1 MNVYPVYIQSLASIC
16 PQGEPVEGRLSACEP
31 DYKEWIKDAGLRR
44 RMSRIVKMGVTAG
57 LQCLGDT
64 SAKPDAIVTATG
76 LGCLADTE
84 KFLRSIGSQDEE
96 RLSPTPF
103 IQSTFN
109 TIGAQIALLSGN
121 KAYNSTYV
129 HRAFSFESALLD
141 GMMRLQSGDAGNVL
155 VGAVD
160 ELTPTVFH
168 ILERM
173 GAWRKFPAGEGA
185 SFFLLGNQRTTQ
197 TVARLVAVDM
207 QSGNFPQEQL
217 AQKQYDFLIGN
228 GALHARIVSDETFKP
243 VCGEYQTASS
253 FGLWYACTQLRGGGF
268 ILITNSCL
276 NNHTAVLIE
285 KFAEK
290 Y

>member
-1 MNVYPVYIQSLASIC
+1 MNVYPVYIQSLASIY
-16 PQGEPVEGRLSACEP
+16 PQGEPSEGRFSACEP

-57 LQCLGDT
+57 LQCLQNIPV
-64 SAKPDAIVTATG
+64 KPEAIITATG

-84 KFLRSIGSQDEE
+84 KFLQSIGSQNEE
-96 RLSPTPF
+96 LLSPTPF

-141 GMMRLQSGDAGNVL
+141 GMMRLQAGDAGSVL

-185 SFFLLGNQRTTQ
+185 SFFLLGNKKTMQ

-207 QSGNFPQEQL
+207 QSGNFSQEQL
-217 AQKQYDFLIGN
+217 TQKQSDLLQRN
-228 GALHARIVSDETFKP
+228 GVSDARIVSEEMFKP
-243 VCGEYQTASS
+243 ICGEYQTASS
-253 FGLWYACTQLRGGGF
+253 FGLWYACTQLSGNGF
-268 ILITNSCL
+268 VLITNSWL
-276 NNHTAVLIE
+276 NNYTAVLIE
-285 KFAEK
+285 KFTKE
-290 Y
+290 

>member
-1 MNVYPVYIQSLASIC
+1 MHTRPVYIQSLASVY
-16 PQGEPVEGRLSACEP
+16 PQGEAVDNRFSAREP

-44 RMSRIVKMGVTAG
+44 RMSRIVKMGVAAG
-57 LQCLGDT
+57 LQCLQNI
-64 SAKPDAIVTATG
+64 SAKPDAIITATG

-84 KFLRSIGSQDEE
+84 KFLQSIGAQDEE
-96 RLSPTPF
+96 LLSPAPF

-109 TIGAQIALLSGN
+109 AMGAQIALLSGN
-121 KAYNSTYV
+121 KACNSAYV

-141 GMMRLQSGDAGNVL
+141 GMMQLQAGDAGSVL

-185 SFFLLGNQRTTQ
+185 SFFLLGNRKTAQ

-207 QSGNFPQEQL
+207 QNGRFPQEQL
-217 AQKQYDFLIGN
+217 AQKRVDFLQEH
-228 GALHARIVSDETFKP
+228 GAPVARIVSGEAFKP
-243 VCGEYQTASS
+243 VCGEYPTASA
-253 FGLWYACTQLRGGGF
+253 FGLWYACTQLSGKGF
-268 ILITNSCL
+268 ILVSNSFL

-285 KFAEK
+285 KFTEE
-290 Y
+290 